1 MKIITLAALGLLL
14 ACAVPGAA
22 QKYKNKNK
30 NKDKRFETVVKENPS
45 DYAGRYTGIDAEHY
59 LEVQTDAAG
68 RLIVTSFEGARRATL
83 TNIRLRDGARL
94 TATKVYE
101 DGTTRD
107 FAATFSNRIMNG
119 TTTFG
124 LIVEEPLAVST
135 SVMLNRVFY
144 RKE

>member
-1 MKIITLAALGLLL
+1 MKIIVVAALGLLL
-14 ACAVPGAA
+14 ACASPGLA

-30 NKDKRFETVVKENPS
+30 EKKDKRFETVVRQNPS
-45 DYAGRYTGIDAEHY
+45 DYAGRYTGFDAEHY
-59 LEVQTDAAG
+59 IEVATDAGGSLTA
-68 RLIVTSFEGARRATL
+68 TSFEGARRATL
-83 TNIRLRDGARL
+83 KNIRLDGARL

-124 LIVEEPLAVST
+124 MIVEEPLTVSP
-135 SVMLNRVFY
+135 SVMMNRVFY
-144 RKE
+144 RRE